1 MALAPT
7 SVRSF
12 IAGRPLC
19 TGGSSTAPVL
29 PRRPARRPS
38 ARLSCRAADEK
49 STRPG
54 DLEVKL
60 GKLAMVAVAAGVLAL
75 SPVVDD
81 AMAAK
86 SGGRIGG
93 QAFRSAPRSA
103 PRPSGPRIN
112 NSRTN
117 IYINP
122 PAAGG
127 PATGRRVR
135 LRLRLRWLGLVAV
148 LLLRPRPDRR
158 RRCRRRLRHAR
169 AVHRVRSDRRRRQ
182 AVSQQ
187 GQRRFRR
194 LLKHNELITVLL
206 ILLGTGYHQTKPCVI
221 IARLFFFFVKSK
233 GTDGLEAKYST
244 LICARGATCL
254 YNFVLVNVSRFLL
267 EL

>member
-29 PRRPARRPS
+29 PPRPARRPS

-122 PAAGG
+122 PVAPPLVGG
-127 PATGRRVR
+127 YGYGYGYGGWGWSPFSFFAPGPT
-135 LRLRLRWLGLVAV
+135 VAV
-148 LLLRPRPDRR
+148 GVGGGFDTLVLFIVFG
-158 RRCRRRLRHAR
+158 AIVG
-169 AVHRVRSDRRRRQ
+169 AV
-182 AVSQQ
+182 
-187 GQRRFRR
+187 RRFLNRDSDDFDD
-194 LLKHNELITVLL
+194 
-206 ILLGTGYHQTKPCVI
+206 Y
-221 IARLFFFFVKSK
+221 
-233 GTDGLEAKYST
+233 
-244 LICARGATCL
+244 
-254 YNFVLVNVSRFLL
+254 
-267 EL
+267 